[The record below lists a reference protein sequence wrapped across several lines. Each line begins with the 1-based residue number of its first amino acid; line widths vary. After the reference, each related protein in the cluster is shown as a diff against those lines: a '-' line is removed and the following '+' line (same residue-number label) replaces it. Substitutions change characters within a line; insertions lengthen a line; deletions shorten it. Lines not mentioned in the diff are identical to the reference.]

1 MIESCPPCAGIMI
14 IGAAASRSLSD
25 PELRRL
31 AVAQQLPGIASR
43 AVGPAIVSV
52 EI

>member
-1 MIESCPPCAGIMI
+1 MIESGPPCAGIMT
-14 IGAAASRSLSD
+14 IGAAASRVLSD

-31 AVAQQLPGIASR
+31 AVAQQLPRIASR
-43 AVGPAIVSV
+43 AVGPAIASA